1 MFSKVCKNIINQGA
15 RQYSAKKGLKVTVC
29 GGSGGIGQPLSLL
42 LKQSPLITD
51 LAIYDIAP
59 VTPGVVADLSHM
71 DTNSNVTSHV
81 GLDSLKD
88 AVADT
93 DVVIIPAGIPRKPGM
108 TRDDLF
114 NTNIS
119 IVCDIIKVIG
129 QVSPHALVG
138 IISNPVNSAVPAA
151 AEILK
156 KLNVYDPKRLF
167 GVTTLDIVRSNRF
180 IAELKCL
187 NATDVNVPVI
197 GGHSGPTIIPLIS
210 QCTPQVKFDHDV
222 LVKLTKR
229 IQEAGTEVVQAKAG
243 AGSATLSMAYAGAKF
258 TTSMCRAILG
268 EPNVVECSFVE
279 STVTDSPYF
288 STPVL
293 IGKNGI
299 EKNFGMGN
307 LSDFEKD
314 LLKAALP
321 ELASNIKKGADFGKN
336 YK

>member
-1 MFSKVCKNIINQGA
+1 
-15 RQYSAKKGLKVTVC
+15 
-29 GGSGGIGQPLSLL
+29 
-42 LKQSPLITD
+42 
-51 LAIYDIAP
+51 
-59 VTPGVVADLSHM
+59 M
-71 DTNSNVTSHV
+71 DTNSNVSSHV

-129 QVSPHALVG
+129 QVSPNALVG

-156 KLNVYDPKRLF
+156 KLNVYDPKKLF

-180 IAELKCL
+180 IAELKGLC
-187 NATDVNVPVI
+187 ATDVNVPVI

-210 QCTPQVKFDHDV
+210 QCTPQVTFDHDV

-258 TTSMCRAILG
+258 TVSMCKAILG

-279 STVTDSPYF
+279 SSVTDSPFF

-321 ELASNIKKGADFGKN
+321 ELASNIKKGVDFAKN